1 MGAGKSSMTEFL
13 NPARGCELASSNGT
27 ILIGVETEN
36 YRLRRRLMA
45 LAAFLAALWL
55 VSCGEKA
62 TQETQSNSPSTRRLF
77 PTTHSTAPRF
87 SWISTSPLWVRSQGR
102 DYVLVVASNGL
113 IAGIDSVTGRQS
125 WQVQLPAPE
134 GLSQSVRAT
143 PVQFGDKIAVAQQI
157 QEDDVRIAHRVLV
170 VDIER
175 REVDAD
181 FPVVE
186 LRAEKRG
193 VDGEIVRFNPPT
205 SHSRSSLVYGEHNS
219 NGYLYVSFGN
229 GRDIQPWHGWVFEI
243 DLTAWKSRGADSAVS
258 GVLLTT
264 PESHCPTEGQPGNR
278 DNICGGG
285 IWTHSG
291 PQLYPS
297 NGSYELLIPTG
308 NGQFDLS
315 RKDYAQT
322 LMRVYPGLDFD
333 PLCDAR
339 LCEPF
344 LPENPDLSCIES
356 CVNLFVPRLLPGDP
370 NLNPGSGACA
380 GKTFW
385 QCLNAM
391 DWDLGANAPIK
402 MDLEGELAVYVLPGK
417 DGGVYLIDAKHMG
430 KMYDRMQITESC
442 DTPYPRC
449 LLDWAGTIATQ
460 PTATTVDGVPLVLIP
475 TYMPSPEQ
483 PAGVVALKVLV
494 GKDGPYFERYWE
506 APDFSTEESKVRFM
520 YHPSR
525 VTISSYA
532 GQKYAWVA
540 EGRTLLGIRVRDGEI
555 VERQELLEDV
565 AHDVLPIIRNSV
577 LYVPTRKYLEAYE
590 IK

>member
-1 MGAGKSSMTEFL
+1 MTEFL
-13 NPARGCELASSNGT
+13 NPVQRCGVAYNEGT
-27 ILIGVETEN
+27 RSTGVETKD
-36 YRLRRRLMA
+36 YRLYCRSIVVG
-45 LAAFLAALWL
+45 AFLAAMLL
-55 VSCGEKA
+55 AGCGEEA
-62 TQETQSNSPSTRRLF
+62 SRHEEGNSPSLIRLF
-77 PTTHSTAPRF
+77 PTADSSAPRF
-87 SWISTSPLWVRSQGR
+87 SWISASALWVRSQG
-102 DYVLVVASNGL
+102 DQYFLMVASNGL
-113 IAGIDSVTGRQS
+113 IAGIDPGTGRQS
-125 WQVQLPAPE
+125 WKVQLPAPE

-143 PVQFGDKIAVAQQI
+143 PAQFDNKVAVAQQI
-157 QEDDVRIAHRVLV
+157 QDGDLRIAHRVLV
-170 VDIER
+170 VDLDR
-175 REVDAD
+175 REVDPD
-181 FPVVE
+181 FPAIE
-186 LRAEKRG
+186 LHATKRD
-193 VDGEIVRFNPPT
+193 VDGKIVRFNPPT
-205 SHSRSSLVYGEHNS
+205 SLSRSSLVYGEHS
-219 NGYLYVSFGN
+219 GSGYLYVSFGN

-243 DLTAWKSRGADSAVS
+243 DLTAWKSRGADSAIS

-264 PESHCPTEGQPGNR
+264 PESHCPTEGQSGNR

-308 NGQFDLS
+308 NGQFDLA
-315 RKDYAQT
+315 REDYAQT
-322 LMRVYPGLDFD
+322 LMRVYRGLDFD
-333 PLCDAR
+333 PECDPR

-356 CVNLFVPRLLPGDP
+356 CVNLFVPRPLPGDP

-449 LLDWAGTIATQ
+449 HLDWAGTIATQ